1 MTYRATIIMQT
12 TYIGYEDDATEGDEG
27 DWLHSVNVHLYDG
40 ARRVVVTFEHT
51 ERDDTIGIRE
61 IGARDDYTGP
71 DVPDMLAAAI
81 AALDAR
87 GITNPAIPR
96 ADA

>member
-1 MTYRATIIMQT
+1 MTYRATLIVQT
-12 TYIGYEDDATEGDEG
+12 TYVGYEDDATEGD
-27 DWLHSVNVHLYDG
+27 WLHGVNVHLDDG
-40 ARRVVVTFEHT
+40 VHGSVVVAFEHT

-71 DVPDMLAAAI
+71 HVPDMLAAAI

-87 GITNPAIPR
+87 GITNPAIPAR
-96 ADA
+96 AEA

>member
-1 MTYRATIIMQT
+1 MTYRATIIVQT
-12 TYIGYEDDATEGDEG
+12 TFIGYEDDATEGD
-27 DWLHSVNVHLYDG
+27 DWLHGVNVHLDDG
-40 ARRVVVTFEHT
+40 ARRGVVVAFEHT
-51 ERDDTIGIRE
+51 ERDDTIEIRE

-87 GITNPAIPR
+87 GITNPAIPAR

>member
-1 MTYRATIIMQT
+1 MTYRASIIVQT
-12 TYIGYEDDATEGDEG
+12 TFIRYEDDATEGD
-27 DWLHSVNVHLYDG
+27 WLHGVIVHLDG
-40 ARRVVVTFEHT
+40 ARRVVVAFEHT

-87 GITNPAIPR
+87 GITNPTAR
-96 ADA
+96 AEA

>member
-1 MTYRATIIMQT
+1 MTYRATLIVQT
-12 TYIGYEDDATEGDEG
+12 TYVGYEDDATEGD
-27 DWLHSVNVHLYDG
+27 WLHGVNVHLYDG
-40 ARRVVVTFEHT
+40 ARRVVVEFVAY
-51 ERDDTIGIRE
+51 RDADDTIKISE

-87 GITNPAIPR
+87 GITNPAIPAR
-96 ADA
+96 AEA

>member
-1 MTYRATIIMQT
+1 MTYRASIIMQT
-12 TYIGYEDDATEGDEG
+12 TYIGYEDDATEGD
-27 DWLHSVNVHLYDG
+27 WLHGVNVHLYDG
-40 ARRVVVTFEHT
+40 ARRVVVAFEHT
-51 ERDDTIGIRE
+51 EHGSTIKISE

-71 DVPDMLAAAI
+71 DAPDILAAAI

-87 GITNPAIPR
+87 GITNPAIPAR

>member
-1 MTYRATIIMQT
+1 MTYRATIIVQT
-12 TYIGYEDDATEGDEG
+12 TYIGYEDDATEGD
-27 DWLHSVNVHLYDG
+27 WLHVVNVHLYDG
-40 ARRVVVTFEHT
+40 ARRVAVAFEHT
-51 ERDDTIGIRE
+51 ERDDTIEIGE

-71 DVPDMLAAAI
+71 DAPDILAAAI

-87 GITNPAIPR
+87 GITNPTAR

>member
-1 MTYRATIIMQT
+1 MTYRATIIVQT
-12 TYIGYEDDATEGDEG
+12 TFIRYEDDATEGD
-27 DWLHSVNVHLYDG
+27 WLHGVNVHLDDG
-40 ARRVVVTFEHT
+40 ARRGVVVAFEHT
-51 ERDDTIGIRE
+51 EHDDTIKISE

-87 GITNPAIPR
+87 GITNPAIPAR